1 MRAVLQRV
9 TGATVHVN
17 GKLIS
22 RIGPGIV
29 ALIGIGTEDTQA
41 EIAPLCTKILAT
53 KLWNENQLAS
63 HIAVPPQYAAEQQT
77 PANGDAPTPAAL
89 AAAPGE
95 GVKFDGDAAAAGEKS
110 RSEEVWGGKPWKR
123 NVMEIQGEILCI
135 SQFTLHARLTKGT
148 KPDFHKSMGG
158 AQAKEL
164 YDELLAKLRTQ
175 YVAERVKDGAFG
187 EMMQCS
193 LTNDGPVTILV
204 DTDIK
209 K

>member
-1 MRAVLQRV
+1 MASRGSETSWRSRARSCAVRLFL
-9 TGATVHVN
+9 
-17 GKLIS
+17 LIS
-22 RIGPGIV
+22 SSPARHSG
-29 ALIGIGTEDTQA
+29 
-41 EIAPLCTKILAT
+41 
-53 KLWNENQLAS
+53 QLT
-63 HIAVPPQYAAEQQT
+63 HLVT
-77 PANGDAPTPAAL
+77 
-89 AAAPGE
+89 
-95 GVKFDGDAAAAGEKS
+95 V
-110 RSEEVWGGKPWKR
+110 
-123 NVMEIQGEILCI
+123 